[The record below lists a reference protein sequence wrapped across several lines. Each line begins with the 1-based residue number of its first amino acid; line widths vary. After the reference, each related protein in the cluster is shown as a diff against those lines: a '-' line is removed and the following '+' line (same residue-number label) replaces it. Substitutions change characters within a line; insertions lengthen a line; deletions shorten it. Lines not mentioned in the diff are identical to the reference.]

1 MSVIN
6 TALHGVHAAAINLSS
21 LLAVE
26 TDTEFNEDKVTPG
39 AEGFIATA
47 VFALAVLL
55 LGFLLVRRIR
65 RNNFRAEARE
75 VIAAELAERDGGAA
89 PADSAIPASSADPA
103 GPAGPAVSADPADPA
118 SPDEAESPGTTGPTK
133 S

>member
-1 MSVIN
+1 MMGVIN
-6 TALHGVHAAAINLSS
+6 TALHSAYVAAINLSS
-21 LLAVE
+21 LLSVE

-65 RNNFRAEARE
+65 RSSFRTEARE
-75 VIAAELAERDGGAA
+75 VIAAEIAERDGVERGEAESVDGEGAA
-89 PADSAIPASSADPA
+89 NSADPA
-103 GPAGPAVSADPADPA
+103 ASASPNASASPADQA
-118 SPDEAESPGTTGPTK
+118 DKSGSTGSTTP
-133 S
+133 